1 MIGLR
6 DARSTHRHPRPQV
19 RTDPGQHNAII
30 AERQM
35 FWTYFDATTHV
46 TKAWSEVA
54 GLDLHGVAV
63 ELLVLRHMPRP
74 RWLPR

>member
-1 MIGLR
+1 
-6 DARSTHRHPRPQV
+6 
-19 RTDPGQHNAII
+19 
-30 AERQM
+30 M